1 MAKRTIY
8 RDKLTRQRVSQ
19 QDDTA
24 QPQQNKQTFG
34 TKGSTSGFLVHT
46 LPALKMKTPEHN
58 GRYIETNP
66 KNKMRFSWMF
76 NTKKNMF
83 VNITT
88 TIFLITLQ

>member
-66 KNKMRFSWMF
+66 KNKMRFS
-76 NTKKNMF
+76 
-83 VNITT
+83 
-88 TIFLITLQ
+88 

>member
-8 RDKLTRQRVSQ
+8 RDKLTRQRVRQ

-66 KNKMRFSWMF
+66 KNKMRFS
-76 NTKKNMF
+76 
-83 VNITT
+83 
-88 TIFLITLQ
+88 

>member
-8 RDKLTRQRVSQ
+8 RDKLTRQRVRQ
-19 QDDTA
+19 QDEDTA

-66 KNKMRFSWMF
+66 KNKMRFS
-76 NTKKNMF
+76 
-83 VNITT
+83 
-88 TIFLITLQ
+88 